1 MAVNTEVKQEEAP
14 DLIELINQG
23 FTSSITQLDYAMKR
37 VKGDDM
43 STRYIQ
49 NSIDSLMMLAQEIAD
64 VAGNDVDLYNQ
75 AIDLAESRLEA
86 QKVLQLDNDNLRY
99 KNEILEGRAENL
111 DKEIQEAVDSAV
123 ENHVIRVQQLEH
135 ADEVLKNKIVELRSQ
150 LETFSLRE
158 KRTMSRLKDLEIM
171 EPDKLKKKNAELK
184 KELRETREALKDTS
198 QKLNKHRASN
208 SEISKNNSV
217 LMAGL
222 ESARAE
228 IEELQGRILRANGK
242 SADYCHDTTMANG
255 QPIRFTMH
263 RFFRGS
269 LINQAPED
277 YPRYVNTLDFTYHIL
292 CTLGIGA
299 TVHLNEWLRP
309 EYHIDPLV
317 ADVWPNGMYEDIQEM
332 YREDIA
338 TTHPHLLKRSD
349 WADSIDLS
357 DIDGIPAAV
366 LKSLQNHDTPFL
378 KLRHVL
384 MFSQPELAEV
394 KGIGLK
400 TAAMLHQVCRKLVDE
415 WELEHGKLNVSF
427 PPQGLQ

>member
-1 MAVNTEVKQEEAP
+1 MPVNTEVKEVSP
-14 DLIELINQG
+14 NLIDLINQG

-43 STRYIQ
+43 SARYIQ
-49 NSIDSLMMLAQEIAD
+49 NCIESLQMLAQEIAD
-64 VAGNDVDLYNQ
+64 TAGDDIEQFND
-75 AIDLAESRLEA
+75 AIELAESRLEV
-86 QKVLQLDNDNLRY
+86 QRILQLDNDRLRE
-99 KNEILEGRAENL
+99 KNEILEGRAANL
-111 DKEIQEAVDSAV
+111 DKEVQEAVDEAV
-123 ENHVIRVQQLEH
+123 ENYLIRIQQLEH
-135 ADEVLKNKIVELRSQ
+135 TDDVLKNKLQELRSQ

-158 KRTMSRLKDLEIM
+158 KRTMSRLKELEIM

-184 KELRETREALKDTS
+184 KELRETREALKETS
-198 QKLNKHRASN
+198 QKLNKHRLSS
-208 SEISKNNSV
+208 SELSKNNSV

-222 ESARAE
+222 ESARGE
-228 IEELQGRILRANGK
+228 IEELQNKILRANGK
-242 SADYCHDTTMANG
+242 SAEYCYDTTMANG

-269 LINQAPED
+269 LINQDPED

-317 ADVWPNGMYEDIQEM
+317 ADVWPQSMYDDIQDM

-338 TTHPHLLKRSD
+338 NTHPHLLKRVD
-349 WADSIDLS
+349 WANSVSLTDVE
-357 DIDGIPAAV
+357 GIPGTV
-366 LKSLQNHDTPFL
+366 LKSLHNHNTPL
-378 KLRHVL
+378 TKLRHVL
-384 MFSQPELAEV
+384 MFSQAELAQI
-394 KGIGLK
+394 KGIGMK
-400 TAAMLHQVCRKLVDE
+400 TAATLHQVCRKLVDE
-415 WELEHGKLNVSF
+415 WETENGKLNVSF